1 MILGLD
7 VSTSITGAT
16 VLNLKEE
23 ILYCEAWKL
32 QNKKHFPD
40 LFSKA
45 EAVKG
50 PPVEYTDVLAKGT
63 FDTIVIVCEEVGKLL
78 EVNRTLPVP
87 SVFIFEVSELEFST
101 L

>member
-1 MILGLD
+1 M
-7 VSTSITGAT
+7 
-16 VLNLKEE
+16 
-23 ILYCEAWKL
+23 
-32 QNKKHFPD
+32 
-40 LFSKA
+40 
-45 EAVKG
+45 KG
-50 PPVEYTDVLAKGT
+50 PPVEYTDVLARGT